1 MCARHRSEPSLS
13 TTMNSPSVR
22 DCRARSTSRPTRSA
36 CGVGREIAP
45 RSGLRGRAAPRAC
58 RKLST
63 HESAASRG
71 SRHRISAEPSTK
83 LQKKKTLGGFSFI
96 KKGLRLHSPPPLSL
110 RPPRFG
116 SASIDDKNGAHPE
129 DVGDPGGLAGCRA
142 LRGLPQ
148 ARGDQVAHRG
158 LPFPRRPN
166 RYPWA
171 SRGWTCRVPPAG
183 HGSGM
188 REVLR
193 GAEA

>member
-83 LQKKKTLGGFSFI
+83 LQKKKNSGRLI
-96 KKGLRLHSPPPLSL
+96 RYKKGLRLHST
-110 RPPRFG
+110 
-116 SASIDDKNGAHPE
+116 SIITLPAAIWIGKHHDKHGAHPE